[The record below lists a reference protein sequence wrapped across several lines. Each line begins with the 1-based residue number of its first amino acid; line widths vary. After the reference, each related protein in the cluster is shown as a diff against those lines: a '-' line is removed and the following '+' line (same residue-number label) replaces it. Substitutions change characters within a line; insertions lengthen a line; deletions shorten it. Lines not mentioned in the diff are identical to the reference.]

1 MSVTSVPG
9 FVAAGMACGVKES
22 GAADLAMVATVD
34 GAAVTAAGVFTSNLM
49 TAPPVLV
56 SRDHLAATGGRAAA
70 VVLNSGNANAA
81 TGTQGRAAAETMCA
95 VTAAS
100 VGCAINEVLVCSTG
114 LIGYQLPMDAI
125 APAIPVVAAAMT
137 ADGGPAAARAMM
149 TTDTAPK
156 TTEVSSVTSSGAAFT
171 VGGVAKGAA
180 MLEPNM
186 ATMLAVLTT
195 DAAVDSHTATGLLQS
210 AAGVSFNCLTV
221 DGAQST
227 NDTVLLLASGTAGP
241 VEPEVLGG
249 VLADACRDLAV
260 QMADDA
266 EGSTKTVFLTV
277 TGAASDAEAAKG
289 ARDTANCQLVKC
301 SWYGEDPYWGRI
313 AAEMGAAGIAFD
325 PDAISISYGGQV
337 IYAEGQACK
346 VDEGAL
352 AGHMAGRR
360 LDLDVDLGQGDGTAW
375 IVTTDLSHAY
385 IDENMRTS

>member
-1 MSVTSVPG
+1 MSVTAVPG
-9 FVAAGMACGVKES
+9 FVAAGMACGVKAS
-22 GAADLAMVATVD
+22 GADDLAMVATAD
-34 GAAVTAAGVFTSNLM
+34 GTPVTAAGVFTSNRM

-56 SRDHLAATGGRAAA
+56 CRDHLSATGGRAAA

-81 TGTQGRAAAETMCA
+81 TGAAGRADAEAMCA
-95 VTAAS
+95 LTAEA
-100 VGCAINEVLVCSTG
+100 VGCTPDEVLVCSTG
-114 LIGYQLPMDAI
+114 LIGFPLPMDRI
-125 APAIPVVAAAMT
+125 APAIPTVAAALT
-137 ADGGPAAARAMM
+137 VDGGLAAARAIM
-149 TTDTAPK
+149 TTDTVPRTTVTTGP
-156 TTEVSSVTSSGAAFT
+156 TTEGGAFT

-195 DAAVDSHTATGLLQS
+195 DAEVDPSTATDLLRD
-210 AAGVSFNCLTV
+210 AVGISFNCLTV
-221 DGAQST
+221 DGAEST

-241 VEPEVLGG
+241 VDTADLGAA
-249 VLADACRDLAV
+249 LADACRDLAV
-260 QMADDA
+260 QMAADA

-277 TGAASDAEAAKG
+277 TGAVSDAEAATG

-325 PDAISISYGGQV
+325 PATITIAYGGQV
-337 IYAEGQACK
+337 VYAAEQVQP
-346 VDEGAL
+346 VDEMAL
-352 AGHMAGRR
+352 ATHMAGRR
-360 LDLDVDLGQGDGTAW
+360 IDLEVDLGQGDGSAW

>member
-1 MSVTSVPG
+1 MSVTAVPG
-9 FVAAGMACGVKES
+9 FVAAGMACGVKAS
-22 GAADLAMVATVD
+22 GADDLAMVATAD
-34 GAAVTAAGVFTSNLM
+34 GAPVTAAGVFTSNRM

-56 SRDHLAATGGRAAA
+56 CRDHLSATGGRAAA

-81 TGTQGRAAAETMCA
+81 TGAAGRADAEAMCA
-95 VTAAS
+95 LTAEA
-100 VGCAINEVLVCSTG
+100 VGCTPDEVLVCSTG
-114 LIGYQLPMDAI
+114 LIGFPLPMDRI
-125 APAIPVVAAAMT
+125 APAIPTVAAALT
-137 ADGGPAAARAMM
+137 VDGGLAAARAIM
-149 TTDTAPK
+149 TTDTVPRTTVTTGP
-156 TTEVSSVTSSGAAFT
+156 TTEGGAFT

-195 DAAVDSHTATGLLQS
+195 DAEVDPSTATDLLRD
-210 AAGVSFNCLTV
+210 AVGISFNCLTV
-221 DGAQST
+221 DGAEST

-241 VEPEVLGG
+241 VDTADLGAA
-249 VLADACRDLAV
+249 LAAACRDLAV

-277 TGAASDAEAAKG
+277 TGAVSDAEAATG

-325 PDAISISYGGQV
+325 PATITIAYGGQV
-337 IYAEGQACK
+337 VYAAEQVQP
-346 VDEGAL
+346 VDEMAL
-352 AGHMAGRR
+352 ATHMAGRR
-360 LDLDVDLGQGDGTAW
+360 IDLEVDLGQGDGSAW